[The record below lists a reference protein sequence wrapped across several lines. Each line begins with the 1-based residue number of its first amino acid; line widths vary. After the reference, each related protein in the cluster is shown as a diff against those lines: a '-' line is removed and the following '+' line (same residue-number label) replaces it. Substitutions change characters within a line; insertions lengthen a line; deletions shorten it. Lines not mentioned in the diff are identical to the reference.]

1 LGEVRSGFGLSMRG
15 LPRYVRNDGFFGNS
29 IDFVVPLHWR
39 SQVRESTCQSFKLVL
54 VFRLSMFLVRS
65 YSHHSLLSAVP
76 QVPALVADAKSK
88 GYSFMA
94 LTDEDTGS
102 GLIDFYDSCK
112 KNEIGF
118 CPAATLRISNLFA
131 TVDSSTF
138 GSNKQFSKIAILSQ
152 SNIGYK
158 NLVKLIST
166 ARVQKEDPK
175 PHLDF
180 EDLTD
185 LNEAFVLITNENELH
200 HNLVGDRMG
209 NAQSVLDK
217 YLQFLSPS
225 DILVEL
231 FYPDNNNNK
240 AQTKIKN
247 LKLIQFC
254 QKNNL
259 KYLVSPAP
267 RYLTPDDEEVF
278 RAVLAVRDGKKLDD
292 ISLSRTFELPSLE
305 LLKKEFDY
313 CPEAFD
319 TDEIEN
325 RIKVEIRTD
334 YDKHANEAFFP
345 HFELPPGQTADKV
358 LIRATY
364 LNLISK
370 FSDQKKSMPEFS
382 EQFPYEKLDELKA
395 FAKTITPNTDTLLG
409 YSKEYWKKRTIQ
421 DYIDRIDYELDVIIT
436 KGFPAYFLVFADLM
450 FFCRENNIV
459 TNTRGSG
466 AGCLVSYLNRISIL
480 DPLVYD
486 IPFERF
492 LNPLRPSAP
501 DIDGDFADDKRD
513 LVVEYITKKYGA
525 DKVCQIIT
533 FGAMLPRA
541 AVRDL
546 GRVLGVSYT
555 KCDKLSKIIPNAPQG
570 RKTTFKWALETSQ
583 ELTDA
588 YEKDEDTRRIIDLA
602 KKIEGNY
609 RHASVHAAGVIIA
622 PTTLTDYMPLQ
633 WDSDHKMVIC
643 QYDMRVAEK
652 VGLVKMDILG
662 IANLA
667 ILGNAVELAE
677 KRHEDSVDLLNINLS
692 DPKAFELLTKGRTM
706 GLFQLSG
713 PAMTRYL
720 IQMQPNRVHDLMAM
734 VALYRPGPMANI
746 PDYIKRKH
754 NPSLVKYYVPQMEK
768 WMQDSYGVL
777 VYQDDVLYS
786 AINLAG
792 YDWAEVDVLRKGM
805 GKKIKEVIDAQ
816 HIKFVEGC
824 QSFSGFSEAESESI
838 WDLVV
843 PFSAY
848 GFNKAHAASYGM
860 IAYWTAYMKAEY
872 QVEFMTSLMTSESN
886 NLPKVAEAI
895 NECKELGIE
904 VLPPDVN
911 KSLLGFNIE
920 NDKTIRYGLA
930 SVKNLG
936 VDVIKFMITERDKN
950 GDFQSLEDFLDRLS
964 PLQQFNKKGLEALI
978 FSGSLDGL
986 RV

>member
-1 LGEVRSGFGLSMRG
+1 M
-15 LPRYVRNDGFFGNS
+15 
-29 IDFVVPLHWR
+29 
-39 SQVRESTCQSFKLVL
+39 Q
-54 VFRLSMFLVRS
+54 
-65 YSHHSLLSAVP
+65 
-76 QVPALVADAKSK
+76 
-88 GYSFMA
+88 
-94 LTDEDTGS
+94 
-102 GLIDFYDSCK
+102 
-112 KNEIGF
+112 
-118 CPAATLRISNLFA
+118 
-131 TVDSSTF
+131 
-138 GSNKQFSKIAILSQ
+138 NKDI
-152 SNIGYK
+152 
-158 NLVKLIST
+158 
-166 ARVQKEDPK
+166 
-175 PHLDF
+175 
-180 EDLTD
+180 
-185 LNEAFVLITNENELH
+185 FVLITNENELH
-200 HNLVGDRMG
+200 HNLAGDRVG
-209 NAQSVLDK
+209 NAQTILNK
-217 YLQFLSPS
+217 YLQYLAKE
-225 DILVEL
+225 DILIEL
-231 FYPDNNNNK
+231 FYPNFECDK
-240 AQTKIKN
+240 LQTKDKN
-247 LKLIQFC
+247 LKLISFC
-254 QKNNL
+254 QTNGI

-267 RYLTPDDEEVF
+267 RYLTSQDEEVF
-278 RAVLAVRDGKKLDD
+278 RAILAVRDGKRLDD
-292 ISLSRTFELPSLE
+292 IKLSRTLELPSVEE
-305 LLKKEFDY
+305 LMEDFAY
-313 CPEAFD
+313 CPEALD
-319 TDEIEN
+319 TTQIES
-325 RIKVEIRTD
+325 RIKVNIRTD

-345 HFELPPGQTADKV
+345 YFELPKGQTADKV
-358 LIRATY
+358 LTRITY
-364 LNLISK
+364 LALVTK
-370 FSDQKKSMPEFS
+370 FSDQKKSLAEF
-382 EQFPYEKLDELKA
+382 EKQFPYQNLQQLKD
-395 FAKTITPNTDTLLG
+395 FALTITPNTDTLLG
-409 YSKEYWKKRTIQ
+409 YSKEYWQKKTIK
-421 DYIDRIDYELDVIIT
+421 DYVERLDYELDIIIT

-450 FFCRENNIV
+450 TFCRQNNIV

-466 AGCLVSYLNRISIL
+466 AGCLVSYLNQISIL

-513 LVVEYITKKYGA
+513 LVVSYITQKYGA

-570 RKTTFKWALETSQ
+570 RKTTFKWAMEASQ
-583 ELTDA
+583 ELSDA
-588 YEKDEDTRRIIDLA
+588 YAKDDDTRRIIDLA

-633 WDSDHKMVIC
+633 WDSDRKMVIC

-677 KRHEDSVDLLNINLS
+677 KRHSNTVDLLNIDLA
-692 DPKAFELLTKGRTM
+692 DPKAFDLLTKGRTM

-720 IQMQPNRVHDLMAM
+720 VQMQPNRVHDLMAM

-746 PDYIKRKH
+746 PDYIKRKN
-754 NPSLVKYYVPQMEK
+754 NPSLVKYYVPQMEQ

-824 QSFSGFSEAESESI
+824 QSHSGFSKAESESI

-886 NLPKVAEAI
+886 NLVKIAESI

-911 KSLLGFNIE
+911 KSYLSFNIE

-936 VDVIKFMITERDKN
+936 VDVIKYMITEREKG
-950 GDFQSLEDFLDRLS
+950 GDFKSLEDFLDRLS
-964 PLQQFNKKGLEALI
+964 PLQQFNKRGLEALI

-986 RV
+986 NV